1 MTRPAHLHLSTDDFD
16 ALLEGAAEAGVHR
29 HLTEC
34 AECSAQ
40 VAADRTVVSRLE
52 SLQPFQ
58 PSPDFA
64 EQVMARVAIPDP
76 FALHLLGT
84 ARRRLLATPRSLAAA
99 ASIAVILVGAMA
111 ASVVWTLGNRET
123 LAAAGSWLGGEA
135 MSWLWLAVQG
145 GASNLIEQ
153 PWYDGVRGFF
163 GSPARLALIS
173 AGLSAVYLASLF
185 ALRRLMALPSP
196 RGGAHAH
203 A

>member
-16 ALLEGAAEAGVHR
+16 ALLEGAADADVHR
-29 HLTEC
+29 HLAEC
-34 AECSAQ
+34 ADCSAQ
-40 VAADRTVVSRLE
+40 VAADRAVVSRLE
-52 SLQPFQ
+52 SLAPLQP
-58 PSPDFA
+58 PGNFA

-76 FALHLLGT
+76 FALHSLGT

-99 ASIAVILVGAMA
+99 AGIAVILAGAMA
-111 ASVVWTLGNRET
+111 ASVVWSLGNREA
-123 LAAAGSWLGGEA
+123 LAAAGHWLGGEA

-145 GASNLIEQ
+145 GASNLFEQ
-153 PWYDGVRGFF
+153 PWYHGVRGVV
-163 GSPARLALIS
+163 GSPIRLALIS
-173 AGLSAVYLASLF
+173 AGLSAGYLASLF